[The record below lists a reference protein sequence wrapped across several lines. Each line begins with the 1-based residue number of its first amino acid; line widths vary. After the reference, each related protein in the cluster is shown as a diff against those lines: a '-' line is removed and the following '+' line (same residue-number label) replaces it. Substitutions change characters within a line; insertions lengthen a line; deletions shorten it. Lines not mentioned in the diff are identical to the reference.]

1 MEQEHFTINK
11 RVRVVNIASPKPN
24 RVQHV
29 WLCLHGYGQLAVW
42 FARNFA
48 HLKDDQRMIIIPE
61 GPHRFYLQGTE
72 GRVGASWMTK
82 EDRLADIE
90 DQYDYLEELLESHLK
105 NFNKGVRI
113 HVFGF
118 SQGVATAMRW
128 LERTNHNIASL
139 VCWAGSFPPD
149 IDYLQNS
156 APFSTLNFHACFGD
170 SDPYIPLDKAHSMV
184 NQVADGG
191 IHIDTHLYE
200 GEHKIY
206 RDLLNEVIA
215 ACET

>member
-1 MEQEHFTINK
+1 MEQRNFTIHK
-11 RVRVVNIASPKPN
+11 QVRLVSIAPAETN
-24 RVQHV
+24 RVQDV

-48 HLKDDQRMIIIPE
+48 HLKDDKRMIIIPE

-82 EDRLADIE
+82 EDRLVDIE
-90 DQYDYLEELLESHLK
+90 DQFHYLETLLEEHLQRHSP
-105 NFNKGVRI
+105 NVRI

-128 LERTNHNIASL
+128 LERTNHKIDSL

-149 IDYLQNS
+149 IDYKRNRNRFAQ
-156 APFSTLNFHACFGD
+156 LNFHGCYGD
-170 SDPYIPLDKAHSMV
+170 NDPYIPLDKANDMFTEIRE
-184 NQVADGG
+184 QG
-191 IHIDTHLYE
+191 IQMDIHFYV

-206 RDLLNEVIA
+206 RDLLNEVVA
-215 ACET
+215 ACED